1 MQIPRHLQKLSDVVN
16 RIVLAV
22 CVGCV
27 LAMLSISFIGFI
39 YMSVTGAALSWTY
52 SLARLFIP
60 WIGMLSI
67 TVAFK
72 AGEHVAMNLVPR
84 MLPPA
89 AAVALRY
96 ASVALIGVFAL
107 LLVWYGW
114 DFFVY
119 STQYYMVSDQIQIHG
134 RWVAACVP
142 VTGLVLLLHLPSG
155 LKLLEPVEPEQV
167 AEHYVRTG
175 D

>member
-1 MQIPRHLQKLSDVVN
+1 MPITRPLQKLSDTVN
-16 RIVLAV
+16 RIVIAV
-22 CVGCV
+22 CVGCI
-27 LAMLSISFIGFI
+27 LAMLSISFVGFL
-39 YMSVTGAALSWTY
+39 YMSVTGEALSWTY

-72 AGEHVAMNLVPR
+72 AGEHVAMNLVPA
-84 MLPPA
+84 MLPPPFA
-89 AAVALRY
+89 LALRY

-107 LLVWYGW
+107 MLVWYGW
-114 DFFVY
+114 DFFVF

-142 VTGLVLLLHLPSG
+142 VTGVVLLLHLPGG
-155 LKLLEPVEPEQV
+155 LRLLEPVQPEEV
-167 AEHYVRTG
+167 AEHYVRTS